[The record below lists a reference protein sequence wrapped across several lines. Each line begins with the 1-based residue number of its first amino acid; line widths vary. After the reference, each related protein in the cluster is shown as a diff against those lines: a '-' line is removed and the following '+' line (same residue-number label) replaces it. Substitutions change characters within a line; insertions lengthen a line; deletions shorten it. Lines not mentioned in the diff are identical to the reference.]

1 MRSPRHHRLAGA
13 IAGLGL
19 LLSIAAPAVLAKEG
33 VEVALAAPISSD
45 AKPGDV
51 VAVFF
56 TLAAITDAG
65 TRPLQGSDV
74 FIRLYGPTGAQ
85 TQAPGTQQR
94 QAGLYKAMIEI
105 PAGGAARAEFGLR
118 GYATDANGK
127 VAPSD
132 MIWPYDGILV
142 AAAVPPAPMTDPA
155 TGTKPAPAVE
165 AVPVERAPAAQTQTQ
180 PGSAA
185 QAAQAAPVIDA
196 GIAGGVAVLAGL
208 TVAAAFALGRRR
220 LHRSAA

>member
-1 MRSPRHHRLAGA
+1 MRSPRHHRLAGT

-33 VEVALAAPISSD
+33 VEVALVAPISSD
-45 AKPGDV
+45 AQPGDV
-51 VAVFF
+51 VAVSF
-56 TLAAITDAG
+56 TLAAITDGG

-94 QAGLYKAMIEI
+94 QAGLYTAMIEI

-118 GYATDANGK
+118 GYTTDAGGK
-127 VAPSD
+127 VTPSD
-132 MIWPYDGILV
+132 ITWPYDGILV
-142 AAAVPPAPMTDPA
+142 AGAVPPAPVTDPA
-155 TGTKPAPAVE
+155 TGAKPAAAVE
-165 AVPVERAPAAQTQTQ
+165 AVPVQPAPAAQAQSD
-180 PGSAA
+180 SAP
-185 QAAQAAPVIDA
+185 QAAPSIDA